1 MKCIAID
8 DEPLAL
14 KQLEIYIQSIPFVEL
29 VKACRSAKEALEVL
43 TAEHIDL
50 MLIDVNMPD
59 INGVDFVKSLKNP
72 PMVIFTT
79 AHAQYAVDGFKVDA
93 VDYLIKPFTV
103 ADLMSACDKA
113 RTLYE
118 LRKLQP
124 SEDAIDELKGARDA
138 AETSDF
144 IFVKSEYKVLR
155 VNINDILYVESMSE
169 YVRIY
174 LENSKKTI
182 VTLISMNK
190 LEESLVKRGFMRVHR
205 SYIVNLSKV
214 NVVSKMRIVFEKEQ
228 FVPIGDMYKEQFL
241 KFLDMHFVGKN

>member
-14 KQLEIYIQSIPFVEL
+14 KQLEQYVKSIPFIEL
-29 VKACRSAKEALEVL
+29 VKTCRSAKEALDVL
-43 TAEHIDL
+43 TNEHIDL
-50 MLIDVNMPD
+50 MLVDVNMPD

-79 AHAQYAVDGFKVDA
+79 AHAQYALDGFKVDA
-93 VDYLIKPFTV
+93 VDYLVKPFTV

-113 RTLYE
+113 RVLLD
-118 LRKLQP
+118 LRKSQP
-124 SEDAIDELKGARDA
+124 SADAMDELEGAPDA
-138 AETSDF
+138 VQTSDF
-144 IFVKSEYKVLR
+144 IFVKSDYKVLR
-155 VNINDILYVESMSE
+155 INIKDILYIESMSE

-190 LEESLVKRGFMRVHR
+190 LEDSLVKRGFMRVHR

-214 NVVSKMRIVFEKEQ
+214 NIVSKMRILFENDS

-241 KFLDMHFVGKN
+241 NFLDKHFVGKN

>member
-14 KQLEIYIQSIPFVEL
+14 KQLELYAKSVPFIDL
-29 VKACRSAKEALEVL
+29 VKGCRSAKEALEVL
-43 TAEHIDL
+43 TEEHIDL

-79 AHAQYAVDGFKVDA
+79 AHAQYALDGFKVDA
-93 VDYLIKPFTV
+93 VDYLVKPFTV
-103 ADLMSACDKA
+103 ADLMRACDKA
-113 RTLYE
+113 RTLLE

-124 SEDAIDELKGARDA
+124 SDDATDELKGVPDA
-138 AETSDF
+138 AKSSDF
-144 IFVKSEYKVLR
+144 IFVKSDYKVLR
-155 VNINDILYVESMSE
+155 VNINDILYIESMSE

-182 VTLISMNK
+182 VTLISMNR
-190 LEESLVKRGFMRVHR
+190 LEDSLVKRGFMRVHR

-214 NVVSKMRIVFEKEQ
+214 NIVSKMRIVFDNDS
-228 FVPIGDMYKEQFL
+228 FVPVGDMYKEQFL
-241 KFLDMHFVGKN
+241 DFLDKHFVGKN